1 MSAPMPVRTAPQA
14 ATGPWRA
21 CRLCRWTK
29 NSCTIVWLLLLFIA
43 LTLVRKI
50 DIVKYIL
57 GAGPSQNEHQIGF
70 RQAGDLFP
78 YQLLHESRTISP
90 TKGIVRRT
98 WLVLMHQDFR
108 PPGALEDSGSKL
120 IPYASVINHFINS
133 PLQEA
138 RWLQRHQCLPHGCW
152 PRLCRLW
159 PQIRRSNENVDFIIH
174 SASTIPSTTL
184 HRERQNKPGWVRPF
198 VDWPMNRWVPQGW
211 ARWTSWSMM
220 SYGQTDGIQVPSQK
234 VSWLLYAWSHYRF
247 PRFRSRV
254 FFKVGCWKK
263 KKQGATSSWSIEP
276 RCQPPTMAL
285 VVLFLKWDI
294 FPIVVPNLPSWM
306 SQSSA
311 SQSVGGGKIKKKFQ
325 YGTWMNRILKTP
337 WR

>member
-29 NSCTIVWLLLLFIA
+29 NSHTIVWLLLLFIA

-57 GAGPSQNEHQIGF
+57 GAGPKSEWTSYRVPSG
-70 RQAGDLFP
+70 RGTLFP

-90 TKGIVRRT
+90 TKGIVLRT

-152 PRLCRLW
+152 PRLCRLR

-174 SASTIPSTTL
+174 SASTISSTTL

-198 VDWPMNRWVPQGW
+198 VDWPIPLN
-211 ARWTSWSMM
+211 
-220 SYGQTDGIQVPSQK
+220 
-234 VSWLLYAWSHYRF
+234 
-247 PRFRSRV
+247 
-254 FFKVGCWKK
+254 
-263 KKQGATSSWSIEP
+263 
-276 RCQPPTMAL
+276 
-285 VVLFLKWDI
+285 
-294 FPIVVPNLPSWM
+294 IVVYDVLRSDRRHSSP
-306 SQSSA
+306 QSKSKLIIICMITLQV
-311 SQSVGGGKIKKKFQ
+311 SSFQ
-325 YGTWMNRILKTP
+325 I
-337 WR
+337 